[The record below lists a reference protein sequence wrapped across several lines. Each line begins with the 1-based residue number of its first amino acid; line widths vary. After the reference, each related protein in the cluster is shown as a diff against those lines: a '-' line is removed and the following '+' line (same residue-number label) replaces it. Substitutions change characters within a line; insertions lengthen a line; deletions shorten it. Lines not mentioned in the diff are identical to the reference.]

1 MYHIERTP
9 LTNLGQVSERYQ
21 SVFQREFILEDGT
34 VLEYLTFP
42 ILSELGCVK
51 HLFTTRLGGVSEGIF
66 SSMNLSF
73 TRGDDE
79 AGVMENYRRIAQVL
93 DVSLSD
99 FVCSD
104 QTHTTNIR
112 IVTKED
118 AGKGVTKQKDY
129 TEIDGLITN
138 ERGLVLS
145 TFYAD
150 CIPLYFV
157 DPVKKAIGLSHSGW
171 RGTVEKMGKKT
182 VEKMQEVY
190 GCDPKDIYGV
200 VGPGICKQCYEVS
213 KDVALA
219 FCESFEQNP
228 DSLEKILERK
238 DGEKYQLD
246 LWRAN
251 YEIMLEAGILREHI
265 QVTDV
270 CTCHNPEYLFS
281 HRATNGKR
289 GNLGAFLCME

>member
-1 MYHIERTP
+1 MYQIERTP
-9 LTNLGQVSERYQ
+9 LADLGQITKGCE
-21 SVFQREFILEDGT
+21 SVEQKELVTGDGT

-42 ILSELGCVK
+42 ILSGLGCVR
-51 HLFTTRLGGVSEGIF
+51 HLFTTRKGGVSKGIF

-73 TRGDDE
+73 TRGDNE
-79 AGVMENYRRIAQVL
+79 ADVMENYRRVAKAL
-93 DVSLSD
+93 DMPLSA

-118 AGKGVTKQKDY
+118 AGKGVTRQKDY
-129 TEIDGLITN
+129 TDIDGLITN

-182 VEKMQEVY
+182 VEKMKEVY
-190 GCDPKDIYGV
+190 GCDSKDIYGV

-213 KDVALA
+213 QDVAEA
-219 FCESFEQNP
+219 FWQSFGHNSDIPKEI
-228 DSLEKILERK
+228 LEKKE
-238 DGEKYQLD
+238 GGKYRLD

-251 YEIMLEAGILREHI
+251 YRIMLEAGILREHI

-270 CTCHNPEYLFS
+270 CTCHNPDYLFS

-289 GNLGAFLCME
+289 GNLAAFLCLE

>member
-1 MYHIERTP
+1 MYQIERTP
-9 LTNLGQVSERYQ
+9 LTDLGQITKGCE
-21 SVFQREFILEDGT
+21 SVEQKELVMGDGT

-42 ILSELGCVK
+42 ILSGLGCVR
-51 HLFTTRLGGVSEGIF
+51 HLFTTRKGGVSKGIF

-79 AGVMENYRRIAQVL
+79 ADVMENYRRVAKAL
-93 DVSLSD
+93 DMPLSA

-118 AGKGVTKQKDY
+118 AGKGVTRQKDY
-129 TEIDGLITN
+129 TDIDGLITN

-182 VEKMQEVY
+182 VEKMKEVY
-190 GCDPKDIYGV
+190 GCDSKDIYGV

-213 KDVALA
+213 QDVAEA
-219 FCESFEQNP
+219 FWQSFGHNSDIPKEI
-228 DSLEKILERK
+228 LEKKE
-238 DGEKYQLD
+238 DGKYRLD

-251 YEIMLEAGILREHI
+251 YRIMLEAGILREHI

-270 CTCHNPEYLFS
+270 CTCHNPDYLFS

-289 GNLGAFLCME
+289 GNLAAFLCLE